1 MLEELYEDNLIG
13 DPNDLEEVI
22 EQQGEQLFDEAEEQ
36 ETEDNANNGTFL
48 MSALFWWSISLAW

>member
-36 ETEDNANNGTFL
+36 ETEDNTNNGTFPIL
-48 MSALFWWSISLAW
+48 PLFW

>member
-48 MSALFWWSISLAW
+48 MSALFW

>member
-22 EQQGEQLFDEAEEQ
+22 EQQGEVLFDQAEEQ
-36 ETEDNANNGTFL
+36 ETEDTANNGTFP
-48 MSALFWWSISLAW
+48 M